1 VRRTIFYSIVA
12 QHENLGDFVI
22 RRVVADWITRSSSTV
37 YVKAVGMP
45 DRWVEGFQ
53 DLENVIIVRSKRDW
67 LRAVGKATVFS
78 RPSIV
83 LAPGPQQLSGE
94 LSPMRRQVAVLAWSA
109 LVRMRGG
116 EVVKVGRSYP
126 GTSPRAVRL
135 ERWQAR
141 LSTFYSVRDSAS
153 ASMIGSDRVVVHPDV
168 AMYWHP
174 CTSSTGTRRLVAF
187 SLRDGQPQDKE
198 TVVDLVRTVRSA
210 GLEPLFVS
218 QVSTDT
224 SWNRDMS
231 VPLSCE
237 FVNLA
242 DDRDPRELLA
252 HSQETYSR
260 CAATITN
267 RLHVAL
273 LGLACGCVPIAY
285 GAMGRDKVL
294 PCLELFYGP
303 AEVVST
309 SSAARLL
316 AALPVEGQDREVAT
330 TARLRLDDVA
340 AAIVDR
346 LRNV

>member
-1 VRRTIFYSIVA
+1 LYSIVA
-12 QHENLGDFVI
+12 QHQNLGDFVI
-22 RRVVADWITRSSSTV
+22 RRVVADWITRSNATV

-45 DRWVEGFQ
+45 DRWIAGFQ
-53 DLENVIIVRSKRDW
+53 DLENVVFVRSKREW
-67 LRAVGKATVFS
+67 LTAVAKATVLS

-83 LAPGPQQLSGE
+83 LAPGPQPLSGE
-94 LSPMRRQVAVLAWSA
+94 LSTMRHQVAVLAWSA

-126 GTSPRAVRL
+126 GSSRRAVRL

-153 ASMIGSDRVVVHPDV
+153 ANTIGSDRVVVHPDV

-174 CTSSTGTRRLVAF
+174 WALPTGARRLVAF
-187 SLRDGQPQDKE
+187 SLRDGQPEDRE
-198 TVVDLVRTVRSA
+198 TVVELVRTVRSA
-210 GLEPLFVS
+210 GLEPIFVS
-218 QVSTDT
+218 QVSTDA

-231 VPLSCE
+231 VLLSCE

-242 DDRDPRELLA
+242 DERDPRELLA

-285 GAMGRDKVL
+285 GTMGRGKVL
-294 PCLELFYGP
+294 PCLELFFGP

-316 AALPVEGQDREVAT
+316 ASLPLAGQDGEVAAR
-330 TARLRLDDVA
+330 ARLRLDEIA

-346 LRNV
+346 LRNG